1 MKCVLYRTL
10 TFFQLNKQGKL
21 IDGFLTNSW
30 IIDNCDSVNSSVQNI
45 YKVEMNLNDF
55 IVGFNH
61 IDSKKLMADWEWLIG
76 SDKRILL
83 ITCIGDMFLLD
94 SKDNVYWL
102 NVGEGKFTIV
112 ADNIEH
118 FKTKLNQLE
127 FVEEWFL
134 PDLVEELKTKK
145 GLLKQGKLYGYI
157 KLPAIGGEFEGDNF
171 EQTDIEVHFGLSAQ
185 IHEQIKVLPEGTP
198 INIKIK

>member
-1 MKCVLYRTL
+1 
-10 TFFQLNKQGKL
+10 
-21 IDGFLTNSW
+21 
-30 IIDNCDSVNSSVQNI
+30 
-45 YKVEMNLNDF
+45 
-55 IVGFNH
+55 
-61 IDSKKLMADWEWLIG
+61 
-76 SDKRILL
+76 
-83 ITCIGDMFLLD
+83 MFLLD

-185 IHEQIKVLPEGTP
+185 IHEQIKVLPEGTV
-198 INIKIK
+198 ITSYSIHYTKLYDYFKWSITKYSRGIFGQN